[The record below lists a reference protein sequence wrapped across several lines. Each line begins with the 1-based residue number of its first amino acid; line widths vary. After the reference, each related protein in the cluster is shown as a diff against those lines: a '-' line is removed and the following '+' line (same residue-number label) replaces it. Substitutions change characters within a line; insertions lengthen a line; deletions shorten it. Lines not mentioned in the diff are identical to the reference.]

1 MRDVITFPKSWL
13 DMIKKLKE
21 KEKTTISETN
31 TDLESQTTAMTSLE
45 PKTTAMSYVTNFVT
59 MESTNL
65 TTDVTKSGTMNLTSG
80 NPLGNSDLQTT
91 DMPTNFFKNLTDMD
105 LTTNL
110 MQNLTTTDLL
120 NTAMTTEDDT
130 TTDLLNTAMTTE
142 DDTTNKSP
150 TVKVGSSFGFDQID
164 LDWKT
169 IFTVVAIL
177 VAATIL
183 WLCFG
188 LCLVKYLRN
197 IAGKK
202 KFHIKNAVYNN
213 RHKSRRLGRGSIAV
227 LTLLN

>member
-1 MRDVITFPKSWL
+1 MGDVITFPKSWL
-13 DMIKKLKE
+13 DMIKKMKE
-21 KEKTTISETN
+21 KEKTTIISETN
-31 TDLESQTTAMTSLE
+31 TDLKSQTTAME

-65 TTDVTKSGTMNLTSG
+65 TTDVTKSGSMNLTSG

-130 TTDLLNTAMTTE
+130 T
-142 DDTTNKSP
+142 NKSP

-164 LDWKT
+164 LDWNT

-177 VAATIL
+177 VAATIF
-183 WLCFG
+183 WLSFG
-188 LCLVKYLRN
+188 LCLLKYLRN
-197 IAGKK
+197 IAGNY
-202 KFHIKNAVYNN
+202 KFYIKNAGYNT
-213 RHKSRRLGRGSIAV
+213 RHKSRRLGWGSIGV